1 MNEVNYFAKC
11 PNFLKK
17 YLFSMSVQKNPVVVV
32 CIYYS
37 FFFLKKIV
45 FPFSEKKK
53 KDWLQFIW
61 KKRIGYNF
69 KENFFKKNNSFNS
82 K

>member
-17 YLFSMSVQKNPVVVV
+17 YLFSISVQKNPVVVV

-37 FFFLKKIV
+37 FFFLKI
-45 FPFSEKKK
+45 FFSPFSEQKE
-53 KDWLQFIW
+53 DWLQFIW
-61 KKRIGYNF
+61 KKRIGYN
-69 KENFFKKNNSFNS
+69 
-82 K
+82 

>member
-17 YLFSMSVQKNPVVVV
+17 YLFRKSVQKNPVVVV

-37 FFFLKKIV
+37 FFFFKKII

-53 KDWLQFIW
+53 
-61 KKRIGYNF
+61 IGYNLS
-69 KENFFKKNNSFNS
+69 ENKGLVTI
-82 K
+82 

>member
-17 YLFSMSVQKNPVVVV
+17 YLFSISVQKNPVLVV

-37 FFFLKKIV
+37 FFFLKKNF
-45 FPFSEKKK
+45 FPIFWEKKK
-53 KDWLQFIW
+53 
-61 KKRIGYNF
+61 IGYNLSEE
-69 KENFFKKNNSFNS
+69 KGLVTI
-82 K
+82 